1 MFKNN
6 TTNRNKVFYNMNTDL
21 ATYKKNK
28 TTTTSIK
35 QEEVKQPERIFP
47 ASPNVYHFHPI
58 AFINQLR
65 LMFPQATGECY
76 CNKDFTAE
84 DLRKIVKRVRDNT
97 FDKTSGESISYHHE
111 DKLFYDG
118 DVPQSDQNFEKLTEV
133 LNASF
138 NKYGITNCIQ
148 KIHFLS
154 NMYIETQ
161 FFTKLEEGENKWTD
175 KYKPYIGRGFMH
187 LTHDYHYK
195 EYSNITG
202 NEDIFSGANYKKVA
216 SDIHIAADTAGWYWK
231 KNNLN
236 KHADKDDIRA
246 TSKVINPALLQ
257 YKKGRRIAWIKLKEA
272 LGGYP
277 YNCVTDASKHE
288 APVYGEGVLEEM
300 RKWADQ
306 HVQYKQESE
315 WIKGIGT
322 TGLRTSQ
329 TKDAVGRLDC
339 SEFVCRYLHKLGITD
354 TIKALTT
361 KQMKTQKLFRTNLGS
376 DNINHVTGSESSDF
390 VPQAGDIFVWR
401 KIGGGHTG
409 IVHSVD
415 GDNITILEAIG
426 KGGSSDEEHNIDNG
440 GYEGKNCTR
449 TSVYQR
455 IGGALAGHAGW
466 KGYYRPKNYTKQL

>member
-1 MFKNN
+1 
-6 TTNRNKVFYNMNTDL
+6 
-21 ATYKKNK
+21 
-28 TTTTSIK
+28 
-35 QEEVKQPERIFP
+35 
-47 ASPNVYHFHPI
+47 
-58 AFINQLR
+58 
-65 LMFPQATGECY
+65 MFPQGNGECF
-76 CNKDFTAE
+76 CNKPFTAE
-84 DLRKIVKRVRDNT
+84 DLRAIVKRVRDNT
-97 FDKTSGESISYHHE
+97 FDKTSGKSIYYHHE

-138 NKYGITNCIQ
+138 NKYGIKTCIQ
-148 KIHFLS
+148 KIHFLA

-195 EYSNITG
+195 EYSNIEG
-202 NEDIFSGANYKKVA
+202 NEDIFSGTNYKNVA
-216 SDIHIAADTAGWYWK
+216 SNMHLAADTAGWYWK

-246 TSKVINPALLQ
+246 TCKVINPPLKG
-257 YKKGRRIAWIKLKEA
+257 YTKGRRIAWIKLKEA
-272 LGGYP
+272 FGGYP

-288 APVYGEGVLEEM
+288 PLEYGEGVLEEM

-306 HVQYKQESE
+306 HVQYTQE
-315 WIKGIGT
+315 T
-322 TGLRTSQ
+322 ATPLRTKFD
-329 TKDAVGRLDC
+329 KDALGRLDC
-339 SEFVCRYLHKLGITD
+339 SEFVCRYLHKLGITEKVKHVSTVD
-354 TIKALTT
+354 
-361 KQMKTQKLFRTNLGS
+361 MVTQDKFKVALGS
-376 DNINHVTGSESSDF
+376 DNIEHVANSEKSNF

-401 KIGGGHTG
+401 KVGGGHTG
-409 IVHSVD
+409 IVHSVN

-426 KGGSSDEEHNIDNG
+426 RGGSSDEKHNIDNG

-455 IGGALAGHAGW
+455 TGGALAGHAGW
-466 KGYYRPKNYTKQL
+466 KGYFRPKNYTKQL